1 MSSEGCTLNSGR
13 SSQRRAPFTSRP
25 NPGISTSTRS
35 ATPPRS
41 NAGAA
46 CCQSRAGTR
55 NTVMAASR
63 ATPRN
68 MPWRAR
74 NQAALFPVYPLA
86 SAVAMEEEYTITR
99 PVAASRRAAQASE
112 RSYSAL
118 GALRAKTYVRLTPA
132 ASSPWRRIPR
142 RDDDSR
148 GTRSEEHTSELQS
161 HHDLVCRLLLEKKN
175 KKKKNQHQRTGSEFR
190 IRTRIHRSSAS
201 VGNLVLLDRTG
212 ALHPFAI
219 MQTLEHYM
227 PALSGLP

>member
-35 ATPPRS
+35 ATPPRN

-142 RDDDSR
+142 RDDGSR
-148 GTRSEEHTSELQS
+148 GTCPNSRR
-161 HHDLVCRLLLEKKN
+161 LV
-175 KKKKNQHQRTGSEFR
+175 
-190 IRTRIHRSSAS
+190 
-201 VGNLVLLDRTG
+201 TG
-212 ALHPFAI
+212 ARRRPVPHCAVPSR
-219 MQTLEHYM
+219 
-227 PALSGLP
+227 PLPRESRSPRAARRCL